1 MDIRDCA
8 NNLSG
13 VLDSAALVVS
23 QGRLLVMPTDTVYG
37 VGADAF
43 NPAAVA
49 NLLAAK
55 GRGRDM
61 PPPVLVASEQMAEAL
76 ADALPEEAR
85 TLMAEFWPGALTII
99 VAAQPALAWDLGD
112 TEGTVALRMPDSD
125 IARQLLERTGPLAVS
140 SANTTGNPAAI
151 TAAEAAEMLGESV
164 SLYLDGGTAPGQV
177 ASTIVDLTGH
187 PARILR
193 QGAIERDKIAA
204 LIDLEPEAD
213 ETNDAESEATEAD
226 TAKTNTAETETAAT
240 HSAEAE
246 SSKNGEAGEE
256 PDEAAAEQAAG
267 GQTAAGEASGQ
278 DLAVPQAEADEQ
290 PAQQAEAHGQ
300 PPARAAMHAEAGEA
314 AGPEALEADEDPGP
328 PPSRAAY
335 RERTEP

>member
-1 MDIRDCA
+1 
-8 NNLSG
+8 
-13 VLDSAALVVS
+13 
-23 QGRLLVMPTDTVYG
+23 MPTDTVYG

-49 NLLAAK
+49 NLLTAK

-151 TAAEAAEMLGESV
+151 TAAEAADMLGDSV

-177 ASTIVDLTGH
+177 ASTIVDLTGQ

-213 ETNDAESEATEAD
+213 ETNNVETD
-226 TAKTNTAETETAAT
+226 TAVTDTAETEPVTAD
-240 HSAEAE
+240 SAEAE
-246 SSKNGEAGEE
+246 SPVNGEAGEE
-256 PDEAAAEQAAG
+256 PEGAAPEQAAG
-267 GQTAAGEASGQ
+267 GQTASGKASGQ
-278 DLAVPQAEADEQ
+278 DPVVPQSEADEQ
-290 PAQQAEAHGQ
+290 PGQPAEAHGQ
-300 PPARAAMHAEAGEA
+300 PPASAALHAEAEEAA
-314 AGPEALEADEDPGP
+314 AGPGAVEADEDPGP

>member
-85 TLMAEFWPGALTII
+85 TLMTEFWPGALTII

-151 TAAEAAEMLGESV
+151 TAAEAADMLGESV

-177 ASTIVDLTGH
+177 ASTIVDLTGQ

-213 ETNDAESEATEAD
+213 ETNDAETEATETD
-226 TAKTNTAETETAAT
+226 TAETNTAEV
-240 HSAEAE
+240 E

-256 PDEAAAEQAAG
+256 PDEATTEQAAG
-267 GQTAAGEASGQ
+267 RETAAGEAAGQ
-278 DLAVPQAEADEQ
+278 APVVPQAEADDQ
-290 PAQQAEAHGQ
+290 PAQPAEAHGQ

>member
-8 NNLSG
+8 DNLSG

-76 ADALPEEAR
+76 ADGLPEEAH
-85 TLMAEFWPGALTII
+85 TLISAFWPGALTI
-99 VAAQPALAWDLGD
+99 VVTAQPALAWDLGD
-112 TEGTVALRMPDSD
+112 TQGTVALRMPDSD

-151 TAAEAAEMLGESV
+151 TAAGAADMLGESV
-164 SLYLDGGTAPGQV
+164 SLYLDGGPAPGQV

-193 QGAIERDKIAA
+193 EGAIDRDQIAA
-204 LIDLEPEAD
+204 LIELEPEPESDSESEPGAAPDTAGGPGD
-213 ETNDAESEATEAD
+213 EAEEVAGTQVQSTGAVDAESAADPFSAPAEEA
-226 TAKTNTAETETAAT
+226 
-240 HSAEAE
+240 
-246 SSKNGEAGEE
+246 
-256 PDEAAAEQAAG
+256 
-267 GQTAAGEASGQ
+267 
-278 DLAVPQAEADEQ
+278 
-290 PAQQAEAHGQ
+290 
-300 PPARAAMHAEAGEA
+300 
-314 AGPEALEADEDPGP
+314 GP
-328 PPSRAAY
+328 PPSRTAY
-335 RERTEP
+335 PEHTEP

>member
-8 NNLSG
+8 DNLSG

-151 TAAEAAEMLGESV
+151 SAAEAAEMLGESV

-177 ASTIVDLTGH
+177 ASTIVDLTGQ

-213 ETNDAESEATEAD
+213 ETNNTAPDVAEP
-226 TAKTNTAETETAAT
+226 NTAETETAVAD
-240 HSAEAE
+240 SAGAE
-246 SSKNGEAGEE
+246 SPENGETGEE
-256 PDEAAAEQAAG
+256 PEEAATEQAAG
-267 GQTAAGEASGQ
+267 RETAAGEASGQ
-278 DLAVPQAEADEQ
+278 DPVVPQAEADEQ
-290 PAQQAEAHGQ
+290 PAQPAEAYGQ
-300 PPARAAMHAEAGEA
+300 PPARAATHAEAGKA
-314 AGPEALEADEDPGP
+314 VAGPEAVEADEDPGP